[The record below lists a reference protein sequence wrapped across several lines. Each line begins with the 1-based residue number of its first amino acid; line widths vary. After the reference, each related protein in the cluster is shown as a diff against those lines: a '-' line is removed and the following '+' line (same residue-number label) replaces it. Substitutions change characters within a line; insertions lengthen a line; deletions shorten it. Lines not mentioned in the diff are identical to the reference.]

1 MLSLSAEQVTR
12 IRQHARAEYPHECCG
27 ALLGRELG
35 GGVRWVEEVVA
46 IVNEQKENRER
57 RFLITPAQMMQLER
71 EANQKSLKV
80 LGFYHSH
87 PDHPARPSDFDRE
100 NALPYYSYLIIAVQ
114 KGKPAEM
121 HCWRL
126 LEDRSDF
133 EREPT
138 EIRGL

>member
-1 MLSLSAEQVTR
+1 MLSLSAEQATN

-35 GGVRWVEEVVA
+35 GDVRWVEEVIP
-46 IVNEQKENRER
+46 IVNEQEDNRER

-71 EANQKSLKV
+71 EAKQKSLKV

-87 PDHPARPSDFDRE
+87 PDHPARPSEFDRE
-100 NALPYYSYLIIAVQ
+100 NALPYYSYLIISVQ

-126 LEDRSDF
+126 LEDRSGF
-133 EREPT
+133 EQEPT

>member
-1 MLSLSAEQVTR
+1 MLSLSAEQVAD

-35 GGVRWVEEVVA
+35 GDVRWVEEVIP
-46 IVNEQKENRER
+46 IVNEQKDNRER

-71 EANQKSLKV
+71 EAKQKSLKV

-87 PDHPARPSDFDRE
+87 PDHPARPSEFDRE
-100 NALPYYSYLIIAVQ
+100 NALPYYSYLIISVQ

-126 LEDRSDF
+126 LEDRSGF
-133 EREPT
+133 EQEPT

>member
-1 MLSLSAEQVTR
+1 MLSLSAEQATN
-12 IRQHARAEYPHECCG
+12 ICQHARAEYPHECCG

-35 GGVRWVEEVVA
+35 GDVRWVEEVIP
-46 IVNEQKENRER
+46 IVNEQKDNRER

-71 EANQKSLKV
+71 EAKQKSLKV

-87 PDHPARPSDFDRE
+87 PDHPTRPSEFDRE
-100 NALPYYSYLIIAVQ
+100 NALPYYSYLIISVQ

-126 LEDRSDF
+126 LEDRSGF

>member
-1 MLSLSAEQVTR
+1 MLSLSAEQATN

-35 GGVRWVEEVVA
+35 GDVRWVEEVIP
-46 IVNEQKENRER
+46 IVNEQKDNRER

-71 EANQKSLKV
+71 EAKQKSLKV

-87 PDHPARPSDFDRE
+87 PDHPTRPSEFDRE
-100 NALPYYSYLIIAVQ
+100 NALPYYSYLIISVQ

-126 LEDRSDF
+126 LEDRRGF

>member
-1 MLSLSAEQVTR
+1 MLSLSTDQVAQ
-12 IRQHARAEYPHECCG
+12 IRQHAKAEYPHECCG

-35 GGVRWVEEVVA
+35 GDVRWVEEVVA
-46 IVNEQKENRER
+46 IANEQEDNRER

-100 NALPYYSYLIIAVQ
+100 NALPYYSYLIISVQ